1 MPGEDWAPQLWLEA
15 GVGLS
20 GLDMSQERCP
30 LLDTC
35 QAAPS
40 PEASLVLPIARSWPV
55 PTDLAM
61 MGRPSRLGM
70 DARAAAVQE
79 GSGRSVTG
87 QWDRGAEGMR
97 NSRAPAVWRA

>member
-30 LLDTC
+30 FLDTC

-40 PEASLVLPIARSWPV
+40 PEASLVLPLAR
-55 PTDLAM
+55 
-61 MGRPSRLGM
+61 
-70 DARAAAVQE
+70 Q
-79 GSGRSVTG
+79 
-87 QWDRGAEGMR
+87 
-97 NSRAPAVWRA
+97 PAWFPQT